1 MWTCSHLNDLVGTL
15 ARGRAPG
22 GHVAVAAA
30 PLLLQIWT
38 VTVLISIFTGVGW
51 RNKKIRKLRDTE
63 IKKHLL
69 RKH

>member
-1 MWTCSHLNDLVGTL
+1 MWTCRHLNDLVGAL
-15 ARGRAPG
+15 AGGWAPG

-38 VTVLISIFTGVGW
+38 VTVLISVFTGVGW
-51 RNKKIRKLRDTE
+51 RNKKM
-63 IKKHLL
+63 KKINGRINKKTL